1 MSANSRMARYHS
13 EEVENPQPQA
23 SPNQNGY
30 QRRPALARWVAILM
44 MLLTITVGLRFTVFN
59 ANYTA
64 GVVSRDATGQRV
76 INDLNNDLLSL
87 GISGNP
93 VTSGLVQPYLEQGIA
108 EIYGETATTVDNTDL
123 KAAIAAQA
131 QAMGVT
137 ASDSLQTS
145 LANQAQKTVKK
156 AVQTEGMMAAGA
168 KIQRARKIDLW
179 AIVAVVMLLI
189 VTTVYAF
196 SVHHV
201 FGSLGP
207 GLTVG
212 GVLTII
218 LSVAGYFGLPVVLGG
233 MNATV
238 QTTVMTVG
246 HSGLGVIIFIGAAE
260 IVLGLL
266 VLLGHRTFRK
276 TE

>member
-13 EEVENPQPQA
+13 EEAENPQPQA

-30 QRRPALARWVAILM
+30 QRRPALARWVAVLI

-64 GVVSRDATGQRV
+64 GVISRDSTGQKV
-76 INDLNNDLLSL
+76 VNDLNNDLLSL

-108 EIYGETATTVDNTDL
+108 EIYGESGATVDDTDL

-145 LANQAQKTVKK
+145 LAKQAQKTVKQ
-156 AVQTEGMMAAGA
+156 AVQTDTMMAAGT
-168 KIQRARKIDLW
+168 KIRRARQLDLW
-179 AIVAVVMLLI
+179 VIVAVAMLLI

-207 GLTVG
+207 GLAVG
-212 GVLTII
+212 GLLTII
-218 LSVAGYFGLPVVLGG
+218 LGAVGYFGLPVVLAG
-233 MNATV
+233 MASAVRTAAT
-238 QTTVMTVG
+238 TVG
-246 HSGLGVIIFIGAAE
+246 HSGLGVIIFVGAAE

-276 TE
+276 S

>member
-13 EEVENPQPQA
+13 EEAENPQPQA

-30 QRRPALARWVAILM
+30 QRRPALARWVAVLI

-64 GVVSRDATGQRV
+64 GVISRDSTGQKV
-76 INDLNNDLLSL
+76 VNDLNNDLLSL

-108 EIYGETATTVDNTDL
+108 EIYGESGATVDDTDL

-145 LANQAQKTVKK
+145 LAKQAQKTVKQI
-156 AVQTEGMMAAGA
+156 VQTDTMMAAGT
-168 KIQRARKIDLW
+168 KIRRARQLDLW
-179 AIVAVVMLLI
+179 VIVAVAMLLI

-207 GLTVG
+207 GLAVG
-212 GVLTII
+212 GLLTII
-218 LSVAGYFGLPVVLGG
+218 LGAAGYFGLPVVLAG
-233 MNATV
+233 MTSVVRATA
-238 QTTVMTVG
+238 TMVG

-276 TE
+276 S

>member
-13 EEVENPQPQA
+13 EEAENPQPQA

-30 QRRPALARWVAILM
+30 QRRPALARWVAVLIT
-44 MLLTITVGLRFTVFN
+44 LLTITVGLRFTVFN

-64 GVVSRDATGQRV
+64 GVISRDSAGQKV
-76 INDLNNDLLSL
+76 VNDLNNDLLSL

-108 EIYGETATTVDNTDL
+108 EIYGESGATVDDTDL

-145 LANQAQKTVKK
+145 LAKQAQKTVKQ
-156 AVQTEGMMAAGA
+156 AVQTDTMMAAGA
-168 KIQRARKIDLW
+168 KIRRARQLDLW
-179 AIVAVVMLLI
+179 VIVAVAMLLI

-207 GLTVG
+207 GLAVG
-212 GVLTII
+212 GLLTII
-218 LSVAGYFGLPVVLGG
+218 LGAVGYFGLPVVLAG
-233 MNATV
+233 MASAVRTAAT
-238 QTTVMTVG
+238 TVG

-276 TE
+276 S

>member
-13 EEVENPQPQA
+13 EEAENPQPQA

-30 QRRPALARWVAILM
+30 QRRPALARWVAVLI

-64 GVVSRDATGQRV
+64 GVISRDSTGQKV
-76 INDLNNDLLSL
+76 VNDLNNDLLSL

-108 EIYGETATTVDNTDL
+108 EIYGESGATVDDTNL

-145 LANQAQKTVKK
+145 LAKQAQKTVKQT
-156 AVQTEGMMAAGA
+156 VQTDTMMAAGT
-168 KIQRARKIDLW
+168 KIRRARQLDLW
-179 AIVAVVMLLI
+179 VIVAVAMLLI

-207 GLTVG
+207 GLAVG
-212 GVLTII
+212 GLLTII
-218 LSVAGYFGLPVVLGG
+218 LGAAGYFGLPVVLAG
-233 MNATV
+233 MTSAVRATA
-238 QTTVMTVG
+238 TMVG

-276 TE
+276 S